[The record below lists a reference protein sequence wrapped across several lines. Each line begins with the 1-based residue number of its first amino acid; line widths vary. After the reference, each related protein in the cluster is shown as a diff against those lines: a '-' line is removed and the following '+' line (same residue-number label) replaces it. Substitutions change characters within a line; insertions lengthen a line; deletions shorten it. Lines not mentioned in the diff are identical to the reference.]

1 MVFRQAFT
9 GRKEFSDRWGLKGMI
24 YLWDNRAMMANATF
38 DTFFRD
44 ADGSFSTAHGP
55 YTLHTAFQPLFE
67 PDPTGPMIAGFHGQ
81 IRIER
86 MGDSYSPAEF
96 LHAIEINDMALLDC
110 QMAALHLCNAAIFSK
125 RGVQIHVT
133 RNPRFFSDA
142 QAMRDDAA
150 RLAAHAVEAG
160 LNPAQVVCELMLR
173 DYEDLERAQL
183 FASHLRRAG
192 FILGIYG
199 FAGEERDMERLQ
211 QIRPTFVRLDPIWL
225 ADFLAN
231 SAGLALL
238 RVILSRFRE
247 QNILAIASGLEQE
260 EHVLLVHELG
270 FSRLQGHALARPE
283 MAPESFAA
291 NHTFSRGS
299 GIILRKPDIANPL
312 ASPPSVEM
320 AAAPRRVASP
330 SFGRR
335 GLG

>member
-1 MVFRQAFT
+1 
-9 GRKEFSDRWGLKGMI
+9 MI
-24 YLWDNRAMMANATF
+24 HLWDDRAMMAKAKF
-38 DTFFRD
+38 DDFFRD
-44 ADGSFSTAHGP
+44 ADGSFSAAHGP

-67 PDPTGPMIAGFHGQ
+67 PDPTGPVIAGFHGQ

-96 LHAIEINDMALLDC
+96 LHAIEISDMALLDC
-110 QMAALHLCNAAIFSK
+110 QMAALHLCNATIFAK

-133 RNPRFFSDA
+133 RNPRFFNDA
-142 QAMRDDAA
+142 QDMRDDAA

-160 LNPAQVVCELMLR
+160 FSPAQVVCELMLR

-247 QNILAIASGLEQE
+247 QNVLAIASGLEQE
-260 EHVLLVHELG
+260 EHVEMVHALG

-283 MAPESFAA
+283 MAPETFAS
-291 NHTFSRGS
+291 NHAFTRGN
-299 GIILRKPDIANPL
+299 GLLLRKPDAVKPVVTAMPADM
-312 ASPPSVEM
+312 ASS
-320 AAAPRRVASP
+320 PRRIAST
-330 SFGRR
+330 SFGKR
-335 GLG
+335 GLC